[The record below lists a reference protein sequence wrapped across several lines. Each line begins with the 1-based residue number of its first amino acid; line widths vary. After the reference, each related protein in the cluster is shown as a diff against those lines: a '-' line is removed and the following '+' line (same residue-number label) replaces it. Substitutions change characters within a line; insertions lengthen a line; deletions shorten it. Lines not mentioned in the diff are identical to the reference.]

1 MADFRDWPA
10 PCLLPA
16 MVKTLIRPF
25 LIKTRFEAW
34 AVIYAIALG
43 ACTRGEIYLLQ
54 YPGFGGRLLFVAC
67 TGVVFL
73 AGGKILDSTGAAR
86 HRAASVRRVVARARL
101 A

>member
-1 MADFRDWPA
+1 
-10 PCLLPA
+10 
-16 MVKTLIRPF
+16 MVKTLVRPF

-43 ACTRGEIYLLQ
+43 ACTRGELYLRL
-54 YPGFGGRLLFVAC
+54 YPGTGGWLLFAAC

-73 AGGKILDSTGAAR
+73 AGAKILDATRPAR
-86 HRAASVRRVVARARL
+86 HRAASLRRVVGRARASQSL